1 MVFRGHKFR
10 RGEITQGQ
18 LDFLRTRS
26 FDKDSIDWVRN
37 EWRHAM
43 RERKKKRRVEA
54 LDFYQA
60 DGRRFL
66 NKYLV
71 PWVCPVSMDS
81 L

>member
-1 MVFRGHKFR
+1 MVFRGHKFA

-26 FDKDSIDWVRN
+26 FDKDSIDWVGN

-43 RERKKKRRVEA
+43 HEREKEFRTEA
-54 LDFYQA
+54 LDFYKA

-71 PWVCPVSMDS
+71 PWVCPVSLAS